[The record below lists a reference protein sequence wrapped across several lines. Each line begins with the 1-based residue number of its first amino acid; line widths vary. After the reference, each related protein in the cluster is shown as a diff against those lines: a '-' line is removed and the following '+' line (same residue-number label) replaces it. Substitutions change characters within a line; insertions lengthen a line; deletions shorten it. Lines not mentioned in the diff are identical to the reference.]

1 MFEPLDFPQ
10 AKLRLTR
17 SGNTIRVFCI
27 VRKKQLVL
35 TPEEWVRQHLIHF
48 LIDHLNVPLGLIASE
63 VSLKINGLSRRCDLV
78 VYNRIGNPVFL
89 MECKAPEIVLGDD
102 VVHQI
107 AHYNFNLGTNHL
119 LITNGKQH
127 RILQL
132 IPENGAIDALEEFPD
147 FSKLIDSVE
156 E

>member
-1 MFEPLDFPQ
+1 MFEPLDFPP
-10 AKLRLTR
+10 ANLRLTR

-48 LIDHLNVPLGLIASE
+48 LIDHLHVPLGLISSE
-63 VSLKINGLSRRCDLV
+63 LSLTINGLARRCDV
-78 VYNRIGNPVFL
+78 VVFNRSGNPIFL
-89 MECKAPEIVLGDD
+89 MECKAPEIILGEN

-107 AHYNFNLGTNHL
+107 AQYNFSLGTNHL

-127 RILQL
+127 RILYL
-132 IPENGAIDALEEFPD
+132 NREKGEIHALEEFPD
-147 FSKLIDSVE
+147 FLALID
-156 E
+156 

>member
-48 LIDHLNVPLGLIASE
+48 LIDHLQVPLGLIASE
-63 VSLKINGLSRRCDLV
+63 VSLTINGLSRRCDLV
-78 VYNRIGNPVFL
+78 VYNRNGNPIFL
-89 MECKAPEIVLGDD
+89 MECKAPEIVLGEN

-107 AHYNFNLGTNHL
+107 AQYNFSLGTNHL

-132 IPENGAIDALEEFPD
+132 NRDTGEIRALDEFPD
-147 FSKLIDSVE
+147 FLALMD
-156 E
+156 

>member
-1 MFEPLDFPQ
+1 MFEPLDFPP

-48 LIDHLNVPLGLIASE
+48 LIDHLNVPLGLISSE
-63 VSLKINGLSRRCDLV
+63 LSLTIHGLARRCDV
-78 VYNRIGNPVFL
+78 VVFNRLGNPVFL
-89 MECKAPEIVLGDD
+89 MECKAPEVVLGEH

-107 AHYNFNLGTNHL
+107 AHYNFSLGTNHL

-127 RILQL
+127 RILYL
-132 IPENGAIDALEEFPD
+132 NRENGEIRALDEFPD
-147 FSKLIDSVE
+147 FLALID
-156 E
+156 

>member
-10 AKLRLTR
+10 AKLKLTR
-17 SGNTIRVFCI
+17 SGNSVRVFCVI
-27 VRKKQLVL
+27 RKKQLML

-48 LIDHLNVPLGLIASE
+48 LIDHLNVPIGLIASE
-63 VSLKINGLSRRCDLV
+63 MSLNINGLSRRCDV
-78 VYNRIGNPVFL
+78 VVFNRNGNPVFL
-89 MECKAPEIVLGDD
+89 MECKAPEIVLGEQ

-107 AHYNFNLGTNHL
+107 AHYNFSLGTDFL

-132 IPENGAIDALEEFPD
+132 DREKGEIKSLEEFPD
-147 FSKLIDSVE
+147 FSGLI
-156 E
+156 

>member
-10 AKLRLTR
+10 AKLKLTR
-17 SGNTIRVFCI
+17 SGNSVRVFCVI
-27 VRKKQLVL
+27 RKKQLML

-48 LIDHLNVPLGLIASE
+48 LIDHLNVPIGLIASE
-63 VSLKINGLSRRCDLV
+63 MSLNINGHSRRCDV
-78 VYNRIGNPVFL
+78 VVFNRNGNPVFL
-89 MECKAPEIVLGDD
+89 MECKAPEIVLGEQ

-107 AHYNFNLGTNHL
+107 AHYNFSLGTDFL

-132 IPENGAIDALEEFPD
+132 DREKGEIKSLEEFPD
-147 FSKLIDSVE
+147 FSGLI
-156 E
+156 